1 MDESSLSPLISFII
15 SVLVYALLN
24 LAEAARLPSQLLPS
38 SAKRF
43 SAFPGFAFSL
53 KMASV
58 LACTISGLALVLAL
72 SSSGWLII
80 AFLALGLLLLLLL
93 LDGAMLLIARRYPK
107 GVGRLVN
114 SLLRTQGPLGA
125 TGPNKVNGQGRYR
138 LGDEGNPSERVF
150 NDGGSGLV
158 ITEEEQS
165 LLDARERFMIRSIL
179 RLDESATREVMVPRV
194 DIVAVEVDTPLKD
207 IAERLVDSGHTRLPV
222 FNETI
227 DKIVGVVHALDLLP
241 LLTGDKDSPP
251 LDSILRPAFFI
262 PESKRLDELLQEFQ
276 EKQIQMAIV
285 VDEYGGTEGLVT
297 VEDLLE
303 EIVGEID
310 DEFSRH
316 VEPQAV
322 PLANGDLLV
331 DARITLSYLSDLF
344 STSIEKANVDTVGGL
359 IYTSLGKIP
368 TVGDEIVY
376 DGLRIKV
383 VSLVGRRIKRL
394 QVTRLD
400 KPA

>member
-1 MDESSLSPLISFII
+1 M
-15 SVLVYALLN
+15 
-24 LAEAARLPSQLLPS
+24 
-38 SAKRF
+38 
-43 SAFPGFAFSL
+43 
-53 KMASV
+53 
-58 LACTISGLALVLAL
+58 
-72 SSSGWLII
+72 
-80 AFLALGLLLLLLL
+80 
-93 LDGAMLLIARRYPK
+93 
-107 GVGRLVN
+107 
-114 SLLRTQGPLGA
+114 
-125 TGPNKVNGQGRYR
+125 
-138 LGDEGNPSERVF
+138 
-150 NDGGSGLV
+150 V